1 MTPFFFLFQYLY
13 VKEKKNLIRLL
24 CHEEQRDQ
32 RFSTTKTP
40 TKCYQIKEVQVIAI
54 MIASVLCV

>member
-1 MTPFFFLFQYLY
+1 MTPFFFSFSIPIR
-13 VKEKKNLIRLL
+13 KGKKNLIRLL